1 MGTLLDLP
9 VGVKA
14 QVMSLQ
20 GGFGLQRHLASLGIM
35 PGKIVQKIT
44 TQPMG
49 GPIMIE
55 VEGARISF
63 TGLLAPLLDKGHY
76 GSLSSHYCGSY
87 VGYLLSLCHYFCCFS
102 KRTRGERYPE
112 EYGFNASCGSG
123 SGRITSSYFWP
134 D

>member
-9 VGVKA
+9 VGARA
-14 QVMSLQ
+14 QVASLR

-55 VEGARISF
+55 VGGARIAI
-63 TGLLAPLLDKGHY
+63 G
-76 GSLSSHYCGSY
+76 
-87 VGYLLSLCHYFCCFS
+87 
-102 KRTRGERYPE
+102 RGM
-112 EYGFNASCGSG
+112 A
-123 SGRITSSYFWP
+123 GRIVVRRMT
-134 D
+134 

>member
-9 VGVKA
+9 VGVRA

-20 GGFGLQRHLASLGIM
+20 GGFGLQRHLSSLGIT

-55 VEGARISF
+55 VQGARI
-63 TGLLAPLLDKGHY
+63 AI
-76 GSLSSHYCGSY
+76 
-87 VGYLLSLCHYFCCFS
+87 
-102 KRTRGERYPE
+102 
-112 EYGFNASCGSG
+112 
-123 SGRITSSYFWP
+123 GRRMAGRVIVRRVT
-134 D
+134 

>member
-14 QVMSLQ
+14 QVMSLR
-20 GGFGLQRHLASLGIM
+20 GGFGLQRHLSSLGIT

-55 VEGARISF
+55 VQGARI
-63 TGLLAPLLDKGHY
+63 AI
-76 GSLSSHYCGSY
+76 
-87 VGYLLSLCHYFCCFS
+87 
-102 KRTRGERYPE
+102 
-112 EYGFNASCGSG
+112 
-123 SGRITSSYFWP
+123 GRRMAGRVIVRRVT
-134 D
+134 

>member
-9 VGVKA
+9 VGVRA
-14 QVMSLQ
+14 QVVSLR

-55 VEGARISF
+55 VGGARIAI
-63 TGLLAPLLDKGHY
+63 G
-76 GSLSSHYCGSY
+76 
-87 VGYLLSLCHYFCCFS
+87 
-102 KRTRGERYPE
+102 RGM
-112 EYGFNASCGSG
+112 A
-123 SGRITSSYFWP
+123 GRIVVRRMT
-134 D
+134 